1 MSLVVQVLSPEFQLA
16 KLAVWLRTKLRFF
29 VVSFVHNL
37 AQVVRHDVVEAGFIL
52 K

>member
-1 MSLVVQVLSPEFQLA
+1 MSLVVRVLSPEFQLA

-29 VVSFVHNL
+29 VVSFVHSL
-37 AQVVRHDVVEAGFIL
+37 AQVARHDVEEADFVL